1 MQAMSMLGWS
11 LFKSEAITWL
21 DPEPHQCF
29 RMMYW
34 TAIHA
39 CLFGCSVR
47 RNHSTEAAPP
57 RVNTEA
63 APPRVNIVPMVSIA
77 VRFQV
82 PI

>member
-47 RNHSTEAAPP
+47 RNHSTG
-57 RVNTEA
+57 V
-63 APPRVNIVPMVSIA
+63 APPRVNIVRMVSIA

>member
-21 DPEPHQCF
+21 DPEPRQCF

-57 RVNTEA
+57 RVN
-63 APPRVNIVPMVSIA
+63 IVPMVSIA